1 MKNKFKGT
9 NGILLLGGIL
19 ILLFLAVRLIAGW
32 IGGPTA
38 DFIIAAQ
45 PWVLMAIGIACVA
58 AGWTNDQKDE

>member
-1 MKNKFKGT
+1 MKYKFKGT

-32 IGGPTA
+32 IGGPAA

-58 AGWTNDQKDE
+58 AGWTNGQKDE